1 MTMSQAVIEMK
12 VMDKLIGIILKYFF
26 ITFFPTI
33 VGHFPIEEFEDLM
46 ADLEKQNNNNDL
58 DYEYLNTNDAANFLD
73 EYNDYM
79 PAIINTE
86 SLNNNLV
93 NIQLSSKHEI
103 KWERLP
109 FSNSNK
115 PILNDILPDVSDY
128 YEIQA
133 PLVYF
138 NRYFN
143 DAEIEKMVEMTN
155 RYAIQNGSS
164 WNKPTDIWEIK
175 TFIAL
180 HIRMGC
186 LKYPRVRMYWD
197 TTLGLSNFSQYM
209 TVNRFFSLRTNFH
222 VVDNLTLSNDNKD
235 RFKKVRPM
243 YDCVRKRCKQLIVER
258 NISIDEQIVPF
269 TGKLNIKQYCKGKP
283 NPWGVKIYV
292 MCGSSGTIYDFLLYQ
307 GSATEFD
314 IPPQIQKQVGMGG
327 SVVLT
332 LTQDLEKNK
341 HCLYFDNFF
350 AGYNLF
356 EILLHKKIYAA
367 STIRVNRFSK
377 PPFLNDKW
385 MASKGR
391 GTTDEIRNKED
402 TICLVKWYDNKPV
415 YMCSNFIASGE
426 VEKVKRWDKKTKQY
440 LDIEQPEVIKMYNKS
455 MGGVD
460 KIDQLIAY
468 YRIFIKSK
476 KWTLRMMFHAIDM
489 ACCNSWLEYLKDC
502 DKFKIKK
509 KDRMDL
515 LNFKLRLADNLINLG
530 SSAVTKSRGR
540 PSSSTPK
547 NSPQTKKKKKEP
559 LPHEETRKDLI
570 GHLPMYNNNKL
581 RCKKEG
587 CGAKT
592 HVYCKKCNVHL
603 CFVVHKKNCFTDY
616 HL

>member
-1 MTMSQAVIEMK
+1 
-12 VMDKLIGIILKYFF
+12 
-26 ITFFPTI
+26 
-33 VGHFPIEEFEDLM
+33 
-46 ADLEKQNNNNDL
+46 
-58 DYEYLNTNDAANFLD
+58 
-73 EYNDYM
+73 
-79 PAIINTE
+79 
-86 SLNNNLV
+86 
-93 NIQLSSKHEI
+93 
-103 KWERLP
+103 
-109 FSNSNK
+109 
-115 PILNDILPDVSDY
+115 
-128 YEIQA
+128 
-133 PLVYF
+133 VYF

-143 DAEIEKMVEMTN
+143 DAEIEKMAEITN

-164 WNKPTDIWEIK
+164 WNKPTDIWEFK

-186 LKYPRVRMYWD
+186 LKYPRIRMYWD

-209 TVNRFFSLRTNFH
+209 TVNRFFSLRTNCH
-222 VVDNLTLSNDNKD
+222 VVDNLTLSNNNKD

-258 NISIDEQIVPF
+258 NISIDEQIVSF
-269 TGKLNIKQYCKGKP
+269 TVKLNIKQYCKGKP
-283 NPWGVKIYV
+283 NPWGVNIYV

-307 GSATEFD
+307 ASATEFD
-314 IPPQIQKQVGMGG
+314 IPLQIQKQVGMGG

-332 LTQDLEKNK
+332 LAQDLEKNK

-350 AGYNLF
+350 AEYNLF
-356 EILLHKKIYAA
+356 EILLHKTIYAA

-377 PPFLNDKW
+377 QPFLNDKW
-385 MASKGR
+385 MTLKGR

-426 VEKVKRWDKKTKQY
+426 VEKVKIWDKKTKQY

-509 KDRMDL
+509 KSW
-515 LNFKLRLADNLINLG
+515 NGF
-530 SSAVTKSRGR
+530 TK
-540 PSSSTPK
+540 
-547 NSPQTKKKKKEP
+547 
-559 LPHEETRKDLI
+559 
-570 GHLPMYNNNKL
+570 
-581 RCKKEG
+581 
-587 CGAKT
+587 
-592 HVYCKKCNVHL
+592 
-603 CFVVHKKNCFTDY
+603 F
-616 HL
+616 

>member
-1 MTMSQAVIEMK
+1 MSN
-12 VMDKLIGIILKYFF
+12 LKDFEISELLDGNNSDCPYFDSDEDDNKSSSNRNE
-26 ITFFPTI
+26 
-33 VGHFPIEEFEDLM
+33 GHFLIEEFEDLM
-46 ADLEKQNNNNDL
+46 ADLEKQSFNNDL
-58 DYEYLNTNDAANFLD
+58 DYEYLNTDDAANFLE

-86 SLNNNLV
+86 SLNDNLV

-109 FSNSNK
+109 FSNSKK

-143 DAEIEKMVEMTN
+143 DAEIEKMAEMTN

-235 RFKKVRPM
+235 RFKKFRPM

-341 HCLYFDNFF
+341 HL
-350 AGYNLF
+350 
-356 EILLHKKIYAA
+356 
-367 STIRVNRFSK
+367 
-377 PPFLNDKW
+377 
-385 MASKGR
+385 
-391 GTTDEIRNKED
+391 
-402 TICLVKWYDNKPV
+402 
-415 YMCSNFIASGE
+415 
-426 VEKVKRWDKKTKQY
+426 
-440 LDIEQPEVIKMYNKS
+440 
-455 MGGVD
+455 
-460 KIDQLIAY
+460 
-468 YRIFIKSK
+468 
-476 KWTLRMMFHAIDM
+476 
-489 ACCNSWLEYLKDC
+489 
-502 DKFKIKK
+502 
-509 KDRMDL
+509 
-515 LNFKLRLADNLINLG
+515 
-530 SSAVTKSRGR
+530 TKSRGR

-592 HVYCKKCNVHL
+592 HVYCKKYNIPRSNVSNL
-603 CFVVHKKNCFTDY
+603 RDMDKNNSDDGDVSEKLLATSEVNTDLPLINNQEINLLTRY
-616 HL
+616 ENIENSDNRSEFLENISIINN